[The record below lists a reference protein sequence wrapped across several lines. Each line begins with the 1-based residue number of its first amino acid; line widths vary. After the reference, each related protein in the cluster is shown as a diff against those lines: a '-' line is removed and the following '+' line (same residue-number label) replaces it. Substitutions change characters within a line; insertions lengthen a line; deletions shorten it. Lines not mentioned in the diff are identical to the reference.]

1 MRHVVMHFF
10 TREVSSA
17 TSSGRWCSNPNFI
30 SAIQP
35 VFIVKLKPSLN
46 WLLMIVP
53 VAIGLRF
60 WPGAENPTA
69 LFICSAIGIIPL
81 AGWMGRATEMLAAR
95 MGEGVGGLLN
105 ATLGNAAELI
115 IAVVALSKGLGSVV
129 KASIT
134 GSIIG
139 NILLVFGLSILCGG
153 TKYKEQRFNRTGA
166 RTSAIS
172 LSLAAIALIIPTVFH
187 MTAERSPSGWSPI
200 MEQRLSLAIAL
211 VLFVTYF
218 CVLGFSL
225 KTHRHFFQGTEG
237 ELEEKG
243 EYWSRGKAIMILL
256 VATGFVAL
264 LSEFLVGTIESVRAM
279 FGITE
284 VFVGI
289 IVVAIIGNAAEHST
303 AILMALKNKM
313 DLSVGIAIGSSLQIA
328 LFVAPLL
335 LFVSYLFGKPMNLEF
350 SRPEV
355 FAVVASVYILFQIS
369 GDGETNWIE
378 GVQLLSV
385 YVILGI
391 LFFYLPEAV
400 AH

>member
-1 MRHVVMHFF
+1 MVLPILF
-10 TREVSSA
+10 VSA
-17 TSSGRWCSNPNFI
+17 F
-30 SAIQP
+30 QP
-35 VFIVKLKPSLN
+35 EFIVNLKPSLS
-46 WLLMIVP
+46 WLLLIVP
-53 VAIGLRF
+53 IAIVLRF

-81 AGWMGRATEMLAAR
+81 AGWMGRATEVLAAR
-95 MGEGVGGLLN
+95 MGEGAGGLLN
-105 ATLGNAAELI
+105 ATFGNAAELI
-115 IAVVALSKGLGSVV
+115 IAVVALSKGLSGVV
-129 KASIT
+129 KASIA

-139 NILLVFGLSILCGG
+139 NILLVLGLSILCGG
-153 TKYKEQRFNRTGA
+153 TKYSEQRFNRTGA
-166 RTSAIS
+166 RTSTIS

-187 MTAERSPSGWSPI
+187 VTAERSPSGWSPI
-200 MEQRLSLAIAL
+200 MEQRLSLAIAV
-211 VLFVTYF
+211 VLFITYF

-225 KTHRHFFQGTEG
+225 KTHRHFFQGTES
-237 ELEEKG
+237 ELEEKD
-243 EYWSRGKAIMILL
+243 ESWSRGKAIMVLL

-264 LSEFLVGTIESVRAM
+264 LSEFLVGTIESIRAT

-284 VFVGI
+284 TFVGI

-335 LFVSYLFGKPMNLEF
+335 LFVSYLLGKPMNLEF

-391 LFFYLPEAV
+391 LFFYLPAV
-400 AH
+400 AS